1 MVGVPSFVFLVVSLF
16 PLCGDGCSLGI
27 ECHIPPHT
35 WPLFC
40 FLSFGCTDRDLRV
53 LIGLWYTGMS

>member
-1 MVGVPSFVFLVVSLF
+1 MVGVPSLMCLAFSLF
-16 PLCGDGCSLGI
+16 PLCGVGCSLGT

-35 WPLFC
+35 LRFLF
-40 FLSFGCTDRDLRV
+40 SFGCTGRDLRV